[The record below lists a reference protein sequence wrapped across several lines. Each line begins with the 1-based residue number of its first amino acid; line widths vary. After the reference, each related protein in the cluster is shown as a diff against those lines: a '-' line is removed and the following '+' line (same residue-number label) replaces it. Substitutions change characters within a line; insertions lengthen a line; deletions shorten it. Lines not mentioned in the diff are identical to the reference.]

1 MKKNKWK
8 LKDIA
13 YPALKTL
20 FFVGS
25 LLFMGGA
32 IMILLASDDFGL
44 FLGFVGLAAAYLAM
58 FMAVVL
64 SEMTIDDLK
73 KKLNKIIKM
82 LEKKKP

>member
-1 MKKNKWK
+1 
-8 LKDIA
+8 
-13 YPALKTL
+13 
-20 FFVGS
+20 
-25 LLFMGGA
+25 
-32 IMILLASDDFGL
+32 MILLASDDFGL